1 MRAGEDQSWAVG
13 ESVDTLQAV
22 GTLVL
27 CLCSCVRE
35 KHRDEAVGTA
45 FVLCACVRV
54 KRERETLEAAGTL
67 VLC

>member
-13 ESVDTLQAV
+13 ESVDTLQAA

-27 CLCSCVRE
+27 CLCVRE

-45 FVLCACVRV
+45 FVLCECV
-54 KRERETLEAAGTL
+54 
-67 VLC
+67 